1 MKFRVIKQG
10 TYSGDGAPVLVSHLE
25 FEDAMGHW
33 WPADPAQ
40 VVAEFERQQAE
51 IERLQKERD
60 AARLLNRNAIGVAR
74 QLYRM
79 FLADMSE
86 YTQETLP
93 TEHPWLKEDD

>member
-1 MKFRVIKQG
+1 MDTNVARWLRERDQFEAKIEQL
-10 TYSGDGAPVLVSHLE
+10 TLE
-25 FEDAMGHW
+25 CHTKA
-33 WPADPAQ
+33 
-40 VVAEFERQQAE
+40 VE